1 MLVNREYLVNR
12 ESVIEKV
19 ENFFDASVGD
29 ELVIYNDDKGSFL
42 GLNEIGSE
50 IFAILDG
57 PTKIADLILKLSS
70 RFDVD
75 QAELEADVLE
85 FINELKEYELIRIIE
100 P

>member
-85 FINELKEYELIRIIE
+85 FITELKEYELIRIIE